1 MGIRNKILLA
11 PAIAI
16 AFSSVAAGVGWWA
29 IHRQEASLDMLNG
42 KYLEG
47 RRVANEARFQL
58 ATVRADAFKLIAVQS
73 ALDDARA
80 KSERALIDTRIAK
93 TEELFADVGKRLP
106 EIDAKMTAEV
116 QTQLKA
122 YATRVRSALEMG
134 SFDPNTGVAAMMSA
148 DDQFSKTIEA
158 GQALAKAANALT
170 AESVGATT
178 SAARTA
184 QVTILV
190 SALLAL
196 GAALAAAF
204 WIARNLTRRIQAA
217 AGATVQL
224 ANNDLTV
231 KIQDHGNDELAKLVT
246 ALEQMRQ
253 QMAGIIHNIYATSES
268 VSTASAEIA
277 QGNADLSSRTENQAG
292 SLQQTASSVEQ
303 LTATVQHSADNAK
316 QAAALAASASEVAT
330 RGGDAVSQVV
340 HTMGEIQASSQKIAE
355 ITAVIDGIAFQTNI
369 LALNAAVEAARA
381 GEQGRGFAVVA
392 GEVRALAQRS
402 SEAAREIKEL
412 ISASVA
418 RVNEGSE
425 QVGNAGATMDE
436 IVSQVKRVN
445 DLIDEISSA
454 TVEQASG
461 IELVNRAVSSLDETT
476 QQNAALVEQSAA
488 AAASL
493 REQAGKLNQTV
504 GVFRLTN
511 AQVAA

>member
-1 MGIRNKILLA
+1 MGIRNKIFLA
-11 PAIAI
+11 PAVAI
-16 AFSSVAAGVGWWA
+16 AFSSVAAGVGFWA
-29 IHRQEASLDMLNG
+29 IHQQEAALTSLSG

-58 ATVRADAFKLIAVQS
+58 ATARADAFKLIALQS
-73 ALDDARA
+73 ALDDGKTKA
-80 KSERALIDTRIAK
+80 ERAQIDARIAK
-93 TEELFADVGKRLP
+93 AEELFAEVPKRLP
-106 EIDAKMTAEV
+106 EIPAQLGSDV
-116 QTQLKA
+116 QGQLKS
-122 YATRVRSALEMG
+122 YATKVRSALEMG
-134 SFDPNTGVAAMMSA
+134 SFDPNTGVAAMMAA
-148 DDQFSKTIEA
+148 DDQFAKTIEA
-158 GQALAKAANALT
+158 GQALAKAATNLT
-170 AESVGATT
+170 NDSVSATT
-178 SAARTA
+178 TAAKTA

-190 SALLAL
+190 SALLAF
-196 GAALAAAF
+196 GAALFAAF
-204 WIARNLTRRIQAA
+204 AIARNLSRRIDAA
-217 AGATVQL
+217 ASATVRL
-224 ANNDLTV
+224 ANNDLTS
-231 KIQDHGNDELAKLVT
+231 KIHDSGNDELAKLVG

-253 QMAGIIHNIYATSES
+253 QMSGIIHNIYATSES

-316 QAAALAASASEVAT
+316 QAAALAASATAVAT
-330 RGGDAVSQVV
+330 RGGDAVNQVV
-340 HTMGEIQASSQKIAE
+340 HTMGEIQASSKKIAE
-355 ITAVIDGIAFQTNI
+355 ITNVIDGIAFQTNI

-412 ISASVA
+412 ISVSVS

-425 QVGNAGATMDE
+425 QVGAAGSTMDE

-445 DLIDEISSA
+445 DLIDEITSA

-493 REQAGKLNQTV
+493 REQASKLNETV
-504 GVFRLTN
+504 GVFRLAS
-511 AQVAA
+511 AQVTA

>member
-1 MGIRNKILLA
+1 MGIREKILLA
-11 PAIAI
+11 PAVAI
-16 AFSSVAAGVGWWA
+16 VFSSIAAGVGWWA
-29 IHRQEASLDMLNG
+29 IYQQETALTSLSG
-42 KYLEG
+42 KFLEG
-47 RRVANEARFQL
+47 RRIANEARFQL
-58 ATVRADAFKLIAVQS
+58 ATSRADAFKLIALMS
-73 ALDDARA
+73 ALDDGKVKA
-80 KSERALIDTRIAK
+80 ERADIDKRLAK
-93 TEELFADVGKRLP
+93 VDELFGDVSKRLP
-106 EIDAKMTAEV
+106 EIDPKISAEA

-122 YATRVRSALEMG
+122 YTNKVRAALEMG

-148 DDQFSKTIEA
+148 DDQFTKTIEA
-158 GQALAKAANALT
+158 GQALAKAATTLT
-170 AESVGATT
+170 NESVAATT
-178 SAARTA
+178 RNANAAKI
-184 QVTILV
+184 TIV
-190 SALLAL
+190 ISALLAL
-196 GAALAAAF
+196 GAALIVSF
-204 WIARNLTRRIQAA
+204 WIARNLSRRIHSAA
-217 AGATVQL
+217 NATVQL

-231 KIQDHGNDELAKLVT
+231 AIQDQGNDELAKLT
-246 ALEQMRQ
+246 AALEQMRQ

-316 QAAALAASASEVAT
+316 QAAALAASATAVAT
-330 RGGDAVSQVV
+330 RGGDAVNQVV
-340 HTMGEIQASSQKIAE
+340 QTMGEIQESSKKIAE
-355 ITAVIDGIAFQTNI
+355 ITNVIDGIAFQTNI

-425 QVGNAGATMDE
+425 QVGAAGTTMEE

-493 REQAGKLNQTV
+493 REQASKLNQTV

-511 AQVAA
+511 GTVTA

>member
-1 MGIRNKILLA
+1 LK
-11 PAIAI
+11 
-16 AFSSVAAGVGWWA
+16 
-29 IHRQEASLDMLNG
+29 ELDG

-47 RRVANEARFQL
+47 RRAANEARFQL
-58 ATVRADAFKLIAVQS
+58 ATARADAFKLIAIQS
-73 ALDDARA
+73 ALDEGKAKAEYKAIDA
-80 KSERALIDTRIAK
+80 RIAK
-93 TEELFADVGKRLP
+93 SEELFAEVSKRLP
-106 EIDAKMTAEV
+106 EIDTKLGSDTQV
-116 QTQLKA
+116 QLKA
-122 YATRVRSALEMG
+122 YAARVKSALEMG
-134 SFDPNTGVAAMMSA
+134 SFDPNTGIAAMMAA

-158 GQALAKAANALT
+158 GQAMAKAATTLT
-170 AESVGATT
+170 SESVSATT
-178 SAARTA
+178 KAAKNA
-184 QVTILV
+184 QVTIFA

-204 WIARNLTRRIQAA
+204 WIARNLTGRIQAA
-217 AGATVQL
+217 ADATVQL

-231 KIQDHGNDELAKLVT
+231 KIQDQGDDELAKLVT